1 MTTAVSTPNAVERHT
16 RHIAVAFGDGHRG
29 VFHHL
34 WLRDNCLCAECLHP
48 ETHERVLDTF
58 SLDPEVAPVVVD
70 DAGDQLAID
79 WSDGHHTRH
88 GLDWLRA
95 RCPCSG
101 CTAPR
106 VPPPRLWDAGIAG
119 DLPELRYA
127 DVVTDDVNVG
137 LAAFVETVWT
147 TGFVFVRDVPTTEDA
162 LRDLARRVGHL
173 RETNFGPDFHVETM
187 LDPNNVAYTS
197 VELRPHTDAANLE
210 TPPGVQFL
218 FCLSADA
225 PGGDSTLVDG
235 FAVAERLRTGE
246 PDTFALLCDVA
257 IPYRFH
263 DRTHDLRWAAPVV
276 GLHDDGSYREVRFH
290 NALMAPF
297 DLPLELIEPTY
308 AALRRFHE
316 LATSEQQ
323 RISVRLRPGDA
334 MVFHNRR
341 VLHGRSAF
349 DPGGGHRHLF
359 GLYVDVDE
367 WLSRLRMLRRSSS
380 EGYAD
385 VSASRGGGSAR
396 CR

>member
-147 TGFVFVRDVPTTEDA
+147 TGFVFVRDVPKTEDA

-187 LDPNNVAYTS
+187 LDPNNVAYT
-197 VELRPHTDAANLE
+197 
-210 TPPGVQFL
+210 
-218 FCLSADA
+218 
-225 PGGDSTLVDG
+225 
-235 FAVAERLRTGE
+235 
-246 PDTFALLCDVA
+246 
-257 IPYRFH
+257 
-263 DRTHDLRWAAPVV
+263 
-276 GLHDDGSYREVRFH
+276 
-290 NALMAPF
+290 
-297 DLPLELIEPTY
+297 
-308 AALRRFHE
+308 
-316 LATSEQQ
+316 
-323 RISVRLRPGDA
+323 
-334 MVFHNRR
+334 
-341 VLHGRSAF
+341 
-349 DPGGGHRHLF
+349 
-359 GLYVDVDE
+359 
-367 WLSRLRMLRRSSS
+367 
-380 EGYAD
+380 
-385 VSASRGGGSAR
+385 
-396 CR
+396 